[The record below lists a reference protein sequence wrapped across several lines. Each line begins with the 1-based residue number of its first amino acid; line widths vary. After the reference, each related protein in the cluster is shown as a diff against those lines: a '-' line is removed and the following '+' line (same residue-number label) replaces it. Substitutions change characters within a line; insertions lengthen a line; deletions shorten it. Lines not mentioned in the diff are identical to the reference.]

1 MIGIVIEDIKNFD
14 LDRLNQETKNDCVI
28 FTDCVLP
35 PKEYKNLAFF
45 TTSLAYDFSGP
56 LVSTCILSSLSI
68 LDMPLCARK
77 FFLAPTFLWTQ
88 ENLPYRTISH
98 IYNNDNLEILAT
110 NREQAEVIETFF
122 KPASLVNSVLDIKEK

>member
-1 MIGIVIEDIKNFD
+1 
-14 LDRLNQETKNDCVI
+14 
-28 FTDCVLP
+28 
-35 PKEYKNLAFF
+35 
-45 TTSLAYDFSGP
+45 
-56 LVSTCILSSLSI
+56 
-68 LDMPLCARK
+68 MPLCARK